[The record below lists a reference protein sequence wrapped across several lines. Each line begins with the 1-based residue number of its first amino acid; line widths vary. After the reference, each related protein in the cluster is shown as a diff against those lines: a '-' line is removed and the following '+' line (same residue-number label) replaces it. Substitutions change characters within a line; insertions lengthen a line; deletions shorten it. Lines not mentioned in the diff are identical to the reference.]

1 MSPRS
6 FAITLLSAPLLA
18 LAQNAFN
25 IPEAGLSATGGQP
38 LDLSWDPTT
47 DGTVTLVLRSGSS
60 NNLNE
65 GTVIASN
72 IDNSGS
78 YTWTPSNDLTRG
90 SDYTVQIVSD
100 DDPSVTNYTPYFVLD
115 TDTTVAKSTSEVS
128 LGATS
133 AAPDLS
139 TASPTG
145 SATSV
150 LDSAATSDSESTSS
164 ATTTDDSSSSQTTSM
179 PSSSGTSSGNMM
191 MTSSGMTMSTD
202 TSSMMTGTASSTNSD
217 ASTTASS
224 SDSSSTESSSAAAS
238 TSVANLND
246 ENGAGGSLKISGAAL
261 TGLVAAVALGAFAL

>member
-18 LAQNAFN
+18 LAQNAFK

-38 LDLSWDPTT
+38 VDLQWDPTT

-65 GTVIASN
+65 GTVIA
-72 IDNSGS
+72 NSIENDGS

-100 DDPSVTNYTPYFVLD
+100 EDPSVVNYTPYFVLD

-150 LDSAATSDSESTSS
+150 LDSTATSDSESTS
-164 ATTTDDSSSSQTTSM
+164 ATTTDDSSSQTTSM
-179 PSSSGTSSGNMM
+179 PSSGTSSGNMM
-191 MTSSGMTMSTD
+191 MTSSGMTMMTG
-202 TSSMMTGTASSTNSD
+202 TSSMTTGTS
-217 ASTTASS
+217 
-224 SDSSSTESSSAAAS
+224 
-238 TSVANLND
+238 
-246 ENGAGGSLKISGAAL
+246 
-261 TGLVAAVALGAFAL
+261 

>member
-25 IPEAGLSATGGQP
+25 IPDAGLSATGGQP

-65 GTVIASN
+65 GTVIARN
-72 IDNSGS
+72 GS

-100 DDPSVTNYTPYFVLD
+100 DDPSETNYTPYFVLD
-115 TDTTVAKSTSEVS
+115 TDTTVAQSTSEVS

-145 SATSV
+145 SATSL
-150 LDSAATSDSESTSS
+150 LDTTATSDSTESTGS
-164 ATTTDDSSSSQTTSM
+164 ATTTDDSSSSQTTGM
-179 PSSSGTSSGNMM
+179 PSSGTSSANMM
-191 MTSSGMTMSTD
+191 MTTSSGMTMSTD
-202 TSSMMTGTASSTNSD
+202 TSSMMTGTSTTNSD
-217 ASTTASS
+217 ASTTASSSS

-246 ENGAGGSLKISGAAL
+246 ENGAGPSLKISGAAL
-261 TGLVAAVALGAFAL
+261 TGLAAAVALGAFAL

>member
-100 DDPSVTNYTPYFVLD
+100 DDPSVTNYTPYFV
-115 TDTTVAKSTSEVS
+115 
-128 LGATS
+128 
-133 AAPDLS
+133 
-139 TASPTG
+139 
-145 SATSV
+145 
-150 LDSAATSDSESTSS
+150 
-164 ATTTDDSSSSQTTSM
+164 
-179 PSSSGTSSGNMM
+179 
-191 MTSSGMTMSTD
+191 
-202 TSSMMTGTASSTNSD
+202 
-217 ASTTASS
+217 
-224 SDSSSTESSSAAAS
+224 
-238 TSVANLND
+238 
-246 ENGAGGSLKISGAAL
+246 
-261 TGLVAAVALGAFAL
+261 

>member
-18 LAQNAFN
+18 LAQNKFK

-38 LDLSWDPTT
+38 VDLQWDPTT

-78 YTWTPSNDLTRG
+78 YTWTPDNSITRG
-90 SDYTVQIVSD
+90 SDYTVEIVSD

-115 TDTTVAKSTSEVS
+115 TDNTVATSTSEVS

-150 LDSAATSDSESTSS
+150 LDSTATSDSESTSS

-179 PSSSGTSSGNMM
+179 PSSGTSSGNMM

-202 TSSMMTGTASSTNSD
+202 TSSMMTGSSSTNSD
-217 ASTTASS
+217 SSTTATS

-246 ENGAGGSLKISGAAL
+246 ENAAGGSLKISGAAL
-261 TGLVAAVALGAFAL
+261 TGLVAAFALGAFAL

>member
-18 LAQNAFN
+18 LAQNKFK

-38 LDLSWDPTT
+38 VDLQWDPTT

-65 GTVIASN
+65 GTVIARS
-72 IDNSGS
+72 IDNDGS
-78 YTWTPSNDLTRG
+78 YTWTPDNSITRG
-90 SDYTVQIVSD
+90 SDYTVEIVSD

-150 LDSAATSDSESTSS
+150 LDSTATSDSADSTSS

-179 PSSSGTSSGNMM
+179 PSSGTSSGNMM

-202 TSSMMTGTASSTNSD
+202 TSSMMTGTSTNSD
-217 ASTTASS
+217 ASTTATS

-246 ENGAGGSLKISGAAL
+246 ENAAGGSLKISGAAL

>member
-18 LAQNAFN
+18 LAQNAFK

-38 LDLSWDPTT
+38 VDLQWDPTT

-65 GTVIASN
+65 GTVIA
-72 IDNSGS
+72 NSIENDGS

-100 DDPSVTNYTPYFVLD
+100 EDPSVVNYTPYFVLD

-150 LDSAATSDSESTSS
+150 LDSTATSDSESSS
-164 ATTTDDSSSSQTTSM
+164 TATTTTDDSSSQTTSM
-179 PSSSGTSSGNMM
+179 PSSGTSSGNMM
-191 MTSSGMTMSTD
+191 MTTSSGMTVMTG
-202 TSSMMTGTASSTNSD
+202 TSSMTTGTSTNSE
-217 ASTTASS
+217 ASTTATS
-224 SDSSSTESSSAAAS
+224 SDASSTESSSAAAS

-246 ENGAGGSLKISGAAL
+246 ENGAGALKISGAAL
-261 TGLVAAVALGAFAL
+261 VGFCAAVALGAFAL

>member
-18 LAQNAFN
+18 LAQNAFK

-38 LDLSWDPTT
+38 VDLQWDPTT

-65 GTVIASN
+65 GTVIASS
-72 IDNSGS
+72 IENSGS

-100 DDPSVTNYTPYFVLD
+100 EDPSETNYTPYFVLD

-145 SATSV
+145 SATSL
-150 LDSAATSDSESTSS
+150 LDTTATSDSESSS
-164 ATTTDDSSSSQTTSM
+164 AATTTDDSSSQTTSM
-179 PSSSGTSSGNMM
+179 PSSGTSSGNMM
-191 MTSSGMTMSTD
+191 MTSSGMTMMTG
-202 TSSMMTGTASSTNSD
+202 TSSMTTGTSTNSE
-217 ASTTASS
+217 ASTTATS
-224 SDSSSTESSSAAAS
+224 SDASSTESSSAAAS

-246 ENGAGGSLKISGAAL
+246 ENGAGALKISGAAL
-261 TGLVAAVALGAFAL
+261 AGLVAAVAVGAFAL

>member
-18 LAQNAFN
+18 LAQNAFK

-38 LDLSWDPTT
+38 VDLQWDPTT

-65 GTVIASN
+65 GTVIASS
-72 IDNSGS
+72 IENSGS

-100 DDPSVTNYTPYFVLD
+100 EDPSETNYTPYFVLD

-145 SATSV
+145 SATSL
-150 LDSAATSDSESTSS
+150 LDTTATSDSESSS
-164 ATTTDDSSSSQTTSM
+164 AATTTDDSSSQTTSM
-179 PSSSGTSSGNMM
+179 PSSGTSSGNMM
-191 MTSSGMTMSTD
+191 MTSSGMTMMTG
-202 TSSMMTGTASSTNSD
+202 TSSMTTGTS
-217 ASTTASS
+217 
-224 SDSSSTESSSAAAS
+224 
-238 TSVANLND
+238 
-246 ENGAGGSLKISGAAL
+246 
-261 TGLVAAVALGAFAL
+261 

>member
-18 LAQNAFN
+18 LAQNAFK

-38 LDLSWDPTT
+38 VDLQWDPTT

-65 GTVIASN
+65 GTVIA
-72 IDNSGS
+72 NSIENDGS

-100 DDPSVTNYTPYFVLD
+100 EDPSVVNYTPYFVLD

-150 LDSAATSDSESTSS
+150 LDSTATSDSESTS
-164 ATTTDDSSSSQTTSM
+164 ATTTDDSSSQTTSM
-179 PSSSGTSSGNMM
+179 PSSGTSSGNMM
-191 MTSSGMTMSTD
+191 MTSSGMTMMTG
-202 TSSMMTGTASSTNSD
+202 TSSMTTGTSTNSD
-217 ASTTASS
+217 ASTTATS
-224 SDSSSTESSSAAAS
+224 SDASSTESSSAAAS

-246 ENGAGGSLKISGAAL
+246 ENGAGALKISGAAL
-261 TGLVAAVALGAFAL
+261 AGLVAAVALGAFAL

>member
-1 MSPRS
+1 MSQRS

-18 LAQNAFN
+18 LAQNAFE

-38 LDLSWDPTT
+38 VDLQWDPTT

-65 GTVIASN
+65 GTVIA
-72 IDNSGS
+72 NSIENDGS

-100 DDPSVTNYTPYFVLD
+100 EDPSVVNYTPYFVLD

-150 LDSAATSDSESTSS
+150 LDSESTS
-164 ATTTDDSSSSQTTSM
+164 ATTTDDSSSQTTSM
-179 PSSSGTSSGNMM
+179 PSSGTSSGNMM
-191 MTSSGMTMSTD
+191 MTTSSGMTVMTG
-202 TSSMMTGTASSTNSD
+202 TSSMTSGTSTNSE
-217 ASTTASS
+217 ASTTATS
-224 SDSSSTESSSAAAS
+224 SDASSTESSSAAAS

-246 ENGAGGSLKISGAAL
+246 ENGAGALKISGAAL
-261 TGLVAAVALGAFAL
+261 AGLVAAVALGAFAL